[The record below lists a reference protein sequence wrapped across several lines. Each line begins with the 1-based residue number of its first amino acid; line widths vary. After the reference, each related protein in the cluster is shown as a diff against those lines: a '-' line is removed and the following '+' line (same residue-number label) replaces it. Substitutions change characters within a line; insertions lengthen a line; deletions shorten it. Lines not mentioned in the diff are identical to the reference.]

1 MEKKEQVFLYMKEEI
16 ERLASL
22 EEEKILAEA
31 KELEAEAYQQIKAE
45 AKKDADALLAKEL
58 VEISSNASVEASLSQ
73 EEKTKKLVE
82 TREAYVTKIFKEAK
96 NRLNEF
102 VNSEGYKMYLI
113 KHMEKI
119 SSLYQMS
126 DSILKLRQN
135 DTKYADDL
143 VKAYG
148 IDLTVEVRD
157 EIKIGGF
164 IIENKATNVV
174 VDESLD
180 TALENQK
187 EWFYKTSG
195 LMIK

>member
-102 VNSEGYKMYLI
+102 VNSEGYEMYLI

-148 IDLTVEVRD
+148 IDLTVEVSD

>member
-102 VNSEGYKMYLI
+102 VNSEGYK
-113 KHMEKI
+113 
-119 SSLYQMS
+119 
-126 DSILKLRQN
+126 SILLNIWKRL
-135 DTKYADDL
+135 A
-143 VKAYG
+143 VC
-148 IDLTVEVRD
+148 
-157 EIKIGGF
+157 IK
-164 IIENKATNVV
+164 E
-174 VDESLD
+174 
-180 TALENQK
+180 
-187 EWFYKTSG
+187 
-195 LMIK
+195 

>member
-45 AKKDADALLAKEL
+45 AKKDADALLPKEL

-148 IDLTVEVRD
+148 IDLTVEVSD